1 MSSTVHTVELENV
14 WNHHDEGS
22 NMDAGTK
29 VLHKLFVTIVYVI
42 ARQSHKSYVSG
53 LLLTPFNLT
62 QPFVLLW

>member
-42 ARQSHKSYVSG
+42 ARQSHKS
-53 LLLTPFNLT
+53 
-62 QPFVLLW
+62 